1 MVEKTC
7 PKCGSP
13 VPALNDHCY
22 ACGYDY
28 PPGERERVRPDDG
41 APSRDYARPGV
52 VTAAVVVAVWL
63 GLGNIIQ
70 GLGHIQGVV
79 ETATRRGYPYDF
91 RYAGLLMVGIM
102 IVYSGVLFLWA
113 VRGLARGERPAWD
126 RALSG
131 TFLLLL
137 VAVPLIPLEG
147 PGQDNAILQA
157 AIPGAVSLIVLF
169 AARPRLGTF
178 TLSASDNE
186 PQMVPIGAWTPSCGS
201 VRGAGRKS
209 PRIASRAA
217 ITAVNSS
224 PRERHRPRR
233 AAAKRRLVT

>member
-1 MVEKTC
+1 MATK
-7 PKCGSP
+7 P
-13 VPALNDHCY
+13 VSAQ
-22 ACGYDY
+22 
-28 PPGERERVRPDDG
+28 DG
-41 APSRDYARPGV
+41 TPSRDNARPGV
-52 VTAAVVVAVWL
+52 VTAAVVVAVWF

-91 RYAGLLMVGIM
+91 RYAGLLLVGIM

-131 TFLLLL
+131 TILMLL

-157 AIPGAVSLIVLF
+157 AVPGTVSLIVLL
-169 AARPRLGTF
+169 AAWPRLGTF
-178 TLSASDNE
+178 IPSDAVRLQPSA
-186 PQMVPIGAWTPSCGS
+186 A
-201 VRGAGRKS
+201 AGRHCGRCGQVLS
-209 PRIASRAA
+209 PYW
-217 ITAVNSS
+217 
-224 PRERHRPRR
+224 RERCGVCKAPFSEFPP
-233 AAAKRRLVT
+233 VSVPT

>member
-1 MVEKTC
+1 MVDKTC

-22 ACGYDY
+22 SCGYDY
-28 PPGERERVRPDDG
+28 PPGERERVRPDDV
-41 APSRDYARPGV
+41 APHRDNDRPRGNARPDV

-70 GLGHIQGVV
+70 GLAHIQGVV

-91 RYAGLLMVGIM
+91 RYAGLLLVGIM
-102 IVYSGVLFLWA
+102 IVYSGALYLWA

-131 TFLLLL
+131 TILLLL
-137 VAVPLIPLEG
+137 VAVPLIPVE
-147 PGQDNAILQA
+147 PDNAIIQA
-157 AIPGAVSLIVLF
+157 AVPGIVSLFVLL

-178 TLSASDNE
+178 APSASDNE
-186 PQMVPIGAWTPSCGS
+186 PELVPTRGWDPEVRICPWCGKKVAADRRSRCNHCGELLATRSPS
-201 VRGAGRKS
+201 
-209 PRIASRAA
+209 PQESR
-217 ITAVNSS
+217 T
-224 PRERHRPRR
+224 
-233 AAAKRRLVT
+233 

>member
-1 MVEKTC
+1 MMVDKTC

-28 PPGERERVRPDDG
+28 PPGERERVRPDDA
-41 APSRDYARPGV
+41 APSRDNARPGV
-52 VTAAVVVAVWL
+52 VTAAVVVAVWF

-79 ETATRRGYPYDF
+79 QTATSRGYPYDF
-91 RYAGLLMVGIM
+91 RYAALLLVGIM

-131 TFLLLL
+131 TILMLL
-137 VAVPLIPLEG
+137 VAVPLIPVDG
-147 PGQDNAILQA
+147 PGRDNAILQA
-157 AIPGAVSLIVLF
+157 LVPGTVSLIILL

-178 TLSASDNE
+178 TLSASNND
-186 PQMVPIGAWTPSCGS
+186 PQMMPIWRWDPELRICPWCGKK
-201 VRGAGRKS
+201 VAANRKS
-209 PRIASRAA
+209 RCNHCGGLLAARSSQPPESR
-217 ITAVNSS
+217 S
-224 PRERHRPRR
+224 
-233 AAAKRRLVT
+233 